1 NSPRCSDKLTSR
13 TAATTPRASSFSKAP
28 GSSGSNRNF
37 GRPKTFHKL
46 LTRSTSPTRSHPSRT
61 TRASFR
67 PFPERE
73 RRAAE
78 PPARPVSVPPTLVSP
93 APVSQAPASQDRFR
107 RTGFAGPV
115 PPALVSQ
122 APVPPAPS
130 PLRNCVPVSAYS
142 PASSAAFTRAATSAS
157 THCIHK
163 SSYSLRNQRAA
174 SKASPPLSSI

>member
-1 NSPRCSDKLTSR
+1 
-13 TAATTPRASSFSKAP
+13 
-28 GSSGSNRNF
+28 

-78 PPARPVSVPPTLVSP
+78 PPARPVSVPP
-93 APVSQAPASQDRFR
+93 
-107 RTGFAGPV
+107 
-115 PPALVSQ
+115 ALGSQ